1 MRRYRQHKSK
11 KAGRSLKTGRKHN
24 KRTHKRGGTRN
35 RIDCTKYMNPD
46 KPEGIRDNDI
56 IMRDMCS
63 LIMEKAKLMERTD
76 ISQKDKAMEAFPIQ
90 RELDFL
96 KKELEEWNNKHDV
109 EFAEG
114 KLPNVTDCSFLC
126 HAGGKKTR
134 KHKKH

>member
-1 MRRYRQHKSK
+1 
-11 KAGRSLKTGRKHN
+11 
-24 KRTHKRGGTRN
+24 
-35 RIDCTKYMNPD
+35 MNPD

-126 HAGGKKTR
+126 HTGGKKTR